1 MWRNKIMLK
10 IWTMIGGLIYT
21 FSAVVSAE
29 DMSENQVQVQPINLL
44 EEQRT
49 KDPLFTEN
57 SGMMV

>member
-1 MWRNKIMLK
+1 MLK

-29 DMSENQVQVQPINLL
+29 DMSENEGQPINLL

-49 KDPLFTEN
+49 NDPLFTEN